1 MESHSLSSSLTIRA
15 KSLTQPLPPR
25 RSFNV
30 QANPNKY
37 LSVFPSPIIPVL
49 TSSRRPLQIH
59 RRNASFTRR
68 RNSNSSWKFYARVV
82 GGDSGRISDV
92 TRELVVLNSA
102 LTLVLGVAN
111 RVLYKLALVP
121 MKEYPFF
128 LAQVTTFGNASFTR
142 RRNLN
147 SSRKFYVRAVGGDS
161 GRISDVTTELIVL
174 NSALTLVLGVANQ
187 VLYKL
192 ALVPMKEYPFFL
204 AQVTTFGYLAIYL
217 SILYARY
224 RAGIVTKEM
233 VAYPKSRFLLIG
245 LLEALGVVCGMYAGA
260 VLPGPAIPILSQ
272 TFLVWQLTLS
282 VFILG
287 RTYSLNQIA
296 GCLLVAAGV
305 VLAVTSGSD
314 SNQMLTG
321 IAFVWPVL
329 MVASSAFQAA
339 ASVIKEFVFIDA
351 ASRLKG
357 KVLDIFV
364 VNSFGSGFQALF
376 VLLFL
381 PFLSNLKGIPFSELP
396 SFLKSGAGCFF
407 NIGNT
412 VSGCDGAPLLP
423 LLYIFTNIA
432 FNISILNLMKISSA
446 VVSSLVVM
454 SSVPLSMYLLSMPLP
469 YLPEGSSLSPF
480 FLLGSAVLLVGL
492 ILYNIPRTQTRDTEL

>member
-1 MESHSLSSSLTIRA
+1 MESHSLTIRA
-15 KSLTQPLPPR
+15 KFPNHFHISSSLPRLAIINIPNPKFLFILPSSPMPL
-25 RSFNV
+25 
-30 QANPNKY
+30 
-37 LSVFPSPIIPVL
+37 L
-49 TSSRRPLQIH
+49 TSSRRLEIH
-59 RRNASFTRR
+59 SRRTSFSRQS
-68 RNSNSSWKFYARVV
+68 SNSSSKFIARAV
-82 GGDSGRISDV
+82 GSDSDRQSNV
-92 TRELVVLNSA
+92 SRELIILNSA

-128 LAQVTTFGNASFTR
+128 LAQVTTFG
-142 RRNLN
+142 
-147 SSRKFYVRAVGGDS
+147 Y
-161 GRISDVTTELIVL
+161 
-174 NSALTLVLGVANQ
+174 LT
-187 VLYKL
+187 
-192 ALVPMKEYPFFL
+192 
-204 AQVTTFGYLAIYL
+204 IYL

-224 RAGIVTKEM
+224 RAGIVTNEM

-245 LLEALGVVCGMYAGA
+245 FLEALGVISGMYAGA
-260 VLPGPAIPILSQ
+260 MLPGPAIPILNQ
-272 TFLVWQLTLS
+272 TFLVWQLALS

-287 RTYSLNQIA
+287 RTYSMNQIG

-305 VLAVTSGSD
+305 VLAVTSGPD
-314 SNQMLTG
+314 SNQMLAG

-364 VNSFGSGFQALF
+364 VNSFGSAFQALF

-407 NIGNT
+407 NIGNNI
-412 VSGCDGAPLLP
+412 SGCDGAPLLP

-432 FNISILNLMKISSA
+432 FNISILNLVKISTA
-446 VVSSLVVM
+446 VISSLVVM
-454 SSVPLSMYLLSMPLP
+454 SSVPLSMYLLSVPLP
-469 YLPEGSSLSPF
+469 YLPEGSVLSPY
-480 FLLGSAVLLVGL
+480 FLLGSAVLLIGL
-492 ILYNIPRTQTRDTEL
+492 IMYNIPRAQKQDKEL